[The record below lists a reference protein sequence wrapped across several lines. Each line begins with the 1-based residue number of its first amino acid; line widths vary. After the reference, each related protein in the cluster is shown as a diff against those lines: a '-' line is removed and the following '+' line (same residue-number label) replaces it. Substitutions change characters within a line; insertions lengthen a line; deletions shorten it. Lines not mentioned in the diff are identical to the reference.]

1 MSRGRAP
8 KFQLQRANILECA
21 ADLFARNGFHNAS
34 MLELAKECGVSKALL
49 YHYYKDKEEILFD
62 IADSYV
68 DRLIEIIDDTK
79 AQKLDP
85 ESYFT
90 KLVCNYLSEYEHSE
104 SKHMVLVQDVKFL
117 QSEMHLQV
125 IRKQRMIVDEFSS
138 AIIAMFPTITS
149 GHLLKPLTM
158 SLFGMINWTFTW
170 LKPSGSLTFKE
181 IGPLI
186 TNLFIHGVEG
196 ISSEISVNEKIDKKV
211 SND

>member
-8 KFQLQRANILECA
+8 KFQMQRANILEYA
-21 ADLFARNGFHNAS
+21 ADLFAQNGFHNTS
-34 MLELAKECGVSKALL
+34 MAELAKACSVSKALL

-68 DRLIEIIDDTK
+68 DRLIEIIQETK
-79 AQKLDP
+79 EERLDA
-85 ESYFT
+85 EAYFT
-90 KLVCNYLSEYEHSE
+90 KLICNFLLEYEHSE

-117 QSEMHLQV
+117 QTEMHAQV
-125 IRKQRMIVDEFSS
+125 IEKQRVIVDEFSI
-138 AIIAMFPTITS
+138 AIASMFPAVNKDR
-149 GHLLKPLTM
+149 LLKPLAM

-181 IGPLI
+181 MAPLI

-196 ISSEISVNEKIDKKV
+196 ISNEINLSKKIKGLVND
-211 SND
+211 